1 MQRPAQ
7 IDTYLLSCFYEG
19 ISKPRRL
26 AEGLQRLAELLACQ
40 RASLRIWD
48 RRGHW
53 GSLIQAVEEAGQW
66 RLSIDDSDQP
76 QPLLRA
82 LVAKFEPGQW
92 KRMERLPSGLPGD
105 DDRHRSADVI
115 PAGQTVFST
124 RLPLSQAE
132 ALLSLHRQGGDW
144 PDMQSALVSATE
156 ACRVLL
162 PALDP
167 IVRIKQLRRQCAHL
181 SAMLNTIRMPM
192 LLLDAAL
199 RPLAA
204 NASASALFRLSA
216 RMATGRIAAALPGVA
231 ASQFRQLVERACSA
245 SPTGGAIEFAVSPES
260 GGAHLLVL
268 PLSLPEPG
276 RPQPAALVLVQGEE
290 SLSDHAQRLL
300 QHVYRL
306 TAAEARLTQ
315 LILAGQSPGDAA
327 ASLRVSVSTVRT
339 QLSSV
344 LKKTG
349 AQRQSDLVR
358 RLSPLLLLNHVSR
371 SA

>member
-1 MQRPAQ
+1 MQRPAH
-7 IDTYLLSCFYEG
+7 IDTDLLLCFYEG

-26 AEGLQRLAELLACQ
+26 AEGLQRLAESLACQ

-53 GSLIQAVEEAGQW
+53 GSLTQAIEEAGQW
-66 RLSIDDSDQP
+66 KLVIDESEQP
-76 QPLLRA
+76 APVLRA

-92 KRMERLPSGLPGD
+92 KRMERLPSASPEGGGILPG
-105 DDRHRSADVI
+105 ADVI
-115 PAGQTVFST
+115 PVGQAIFST
-124 RLPLSQAE
+124 RIPLSQAE

-144 PDMQSALVSATE
+144 PNMQSALVVATQ

-167 IVRIKQLRRQCAHL
+167 IVRLKQLRRQCSHL
-181 SAMLNTIRMPM
+181 SAMLNAIRMPM

-204 NASASALFRLSA
+204 NASANALFRLSA

-245 SPTGGAIEFAVSPES
+245 HAAGGVVEFSVPPQA

-268 PLSLPEPG
+268 PLTLPEPG
-276 RPQPAALVLVQGEE
+276 RPQPAALVLVQGE
-290 SLSDHAQRLL
+290 DGVADQAQRLL

-306 TAAEARLTQ
+306 TPAEARLTQ
-315 LILAGQSPGDAA
+315 LILDGQSPGHAA
-327 ASLRVSVSTVRT
+327 ASLQVSVSTVRT

-358 RLSPLLLLNHVSR
+358 RLAPLLFLSHVNH
-371 SA
+371 AG